1 MNHPNKNPKTLS
13 LGGQTQSKTAPATQ
27 PTPQHTPKPSP
38 SNTAAPTLE
47 QLRAQDAWNQ
57 CAHYAKEH
65 VNIAK
70 GLPALIMNSGL
81 MQVLAFCHEKGKAN
95 EQVASHLRTWLNL
108 RFNGVA
114 RDPGFEPFMQ
124 GLLKAQAADYQ
135 AITTEAFA
143 WLRWMRQMAAARVK
157 QDTKD

>member
-1 MNHPNKNPKTLS
+1 M
-13 LGGQTQSKTAPATQ
+13 
-27 PTPQHTPKPSP
+27 
-38 SNTAAPTLE
+38 NTAVKAQPLTLE
-47 QLRAQDAWNQ
+47 QQRAQDAWNQ
-57 CAHYAKEH
+57 CVNYEKEH

-95 EQVASHLRTWLNL
+95 EEVATHLRTWLNQ

-114 RDPGFEPFMQ
+114 RDPGFELFMQ
-124 GLLKAQAADYQ
+124 SLLKAQPADYQ

-143 WLRWMRQMAAARVK
+143 WLRWMRQMASARVK
-157 QDTKD
+157 QEKKD